1 MNAYHDP
8 SILHSE
14 ISFRT
19 SRSGGKGGQN
29 VNKVSTKVELLFE
42 VKNSVHLSEEEKEK
56 ILLRLQNRINQEGI
70 LQIISQTGRSQYA
83 NKLKALEQF
92 DRLIRNA
99 FIEKKKRIATKI
111 SHATKERR
119 LQSKKILSEKK
130 QMRRRLDD
138 RR

>member
-1 MNAYHDP
+1 MIILQDP

-14 ISFRT
+14 ISFRA

-29 VNKVSTKVELLFE
+29 VNKVSAKVELLFD
-42 VKNSVHLSEEEKEK
+42 VKNSVHLSEEQKQK
-56 ILLRLQNRINQEGI
+56 VWMRLQNRINSEGI
-70 LQIISQTGRSQYA
+70 LQIISQTERSQYA

-111 SHATKERR
+111 SKAAKERR

-130 QMRRRLDD
+130 QMRRRLE
-138 RR
+138 